1 MTDFTISSEHTSQVV
16 LLSVMNGIAVKD
28 LPENNPLKRLQK
40 MLSF

>member
-16 LLSVMNGIAVKD
+16 LLSVMTGIAFKD
-28 LPENNPLKRLQK
+28 LPENNPLKWLQK